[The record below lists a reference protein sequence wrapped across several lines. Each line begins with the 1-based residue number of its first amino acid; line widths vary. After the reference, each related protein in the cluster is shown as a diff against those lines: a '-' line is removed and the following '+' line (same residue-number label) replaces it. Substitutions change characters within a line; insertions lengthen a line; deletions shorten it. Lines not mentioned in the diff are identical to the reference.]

1 MRSRSRRLAAAALLL
16 SVAIYGGCAPDDA
29 GNGFHSEVH
38 RLMDQERYR
47 NASWNLVMT
56 ELGSGDP
63 AELIRPDAY
72 FVPGS
77 TAKLF
82 SAGAA
87 LEEFGAQSRVTTPVY
102 ATTKPSDGK
111 VSGDLVLV
119 ASGDLNLGGRSAETG
134 LIEYSNSDHNEADV
148 LPRVTLT
155 VGDPLAG
162 LDNLAGQVR
171 ASGVGTVEGNVIV
184 DDRLFAPF
192 TKWNDGIISPIMLND
207 NVIDLTITPT
217 TAGSTA
223 AVSQRPFVS
232 GYAIDSSVMTGP
244 ADAPPSVVIQRR
256 SDGRIEATGTV
267 PAGTDPV
274 IRIFKVEDPAAFA
287 RSALI
292 DALRRAGVVVNAQPG
307 QPNQSGSLPAPG
319 SYEDNSRV
327 AALESATLADEV
339 KVILKVSFN
348 RGADLLVCRL
358 AVASGSK
365 DCIDGMA
372 RMEQVLE
379 KAGIDRTALYL
390 FDGAGSD
397 DHTRTSP
404 AAFVKWLEF
413 AKQQPWG
420 AAFVDALPIMGVDG
434 SLADVERNGSSMGKV
449 RAKTGTRATSTP
461 TGEVLLYAKSLAGY
475 LEAKSG
481 RTYLL
486 VIAVNGVPIE
496 GIEDIVRVV
505 DDLGAIASALQQA
518 N

>member
-1 MRSRSRRLAAAALLL
+1 MRTRRSLALMAALAIAAAI
-16 SVAIYGGCAPDDA
+16 VGGCAPEEIE
-29 GNGFHSEVH
+29 NGFHSEVH

-47 NASWNLVMT
+47 NASWNLVMA

-72 FVPGS
+72 FLPGS

-87 LEEFGAQSRVTTPVY
+87 LEEFGAQWRVTTPVY
-102 ATTKPSDGK
+102 ATSKPTDGK
-111 VSGDLVLV
+111 LAGNLVLV
-119 ASGDLNLGGRSAETG
+119 ASGDMNLGGRSAGTEP
-134 LIEYSNSDHNEADV
+134 IEYTDSDHNEANV
-148 LPRVTLT
+148 LPRATLT

-171 ASGVGTVEGNVIV
+171 ESGVTTIDGEVII
-184 DDRLFAPF
+184 DDRLFVPY

-207 NVIDLTITPT
+207 NAIDLTITPT
-217 TAGSTA
+217 TPGSAA

-232 GYAIDSSVMTGP
+232 GYAIDSNVMTGP

-256 SDGRIEATGTV
+256 ADGRIEATGTV
-267 PAGTDPV
+267 PAGADPR
-274 IRIFKVEDPAAFA
+274 IRIFKVEDPSAFA
-287 RSALI
+287 RSAFI
-292 DALRRAGVVVNAQPG
+292 DALRRAGVVVSAQPG
-307 QPNQSGSLPAPG
+307 ESNPSGSLPAPD
-319 SYEDNSRV
+319 SYEDPSRL
-327 AALESATLADEV
+327 ASLESATLADEI

-348 RGADLLVCRL
+348 RGADLLICRL
-358 AVASGSK
+358 AVAAGSK

-372 RMEQVLE
+372 RMEQVLN

-390 FDGAGSD
+390 FDGAGSN

-404 AAFVKWLEF
+404 VAFIKWLEF
-413 AKQQPWG
+413 AKQRPWG
-420 AAFVDALPIMGVDG
+420 TAFVDALPLMGVDG
-434 SLADVERNGSSMGKV
+434 SLADVERNGASVGKV

-461 TGEVLLYAKSLAGY
+461 TGDVLLYAKSLAGY

-486 VIAVNGVPIE
+486 VIAVNGVPID